1 MYASSRGSTEI
12 GAFIDLLRCPA
23 TGEPLNQSTAGL
35 LNRSGTRAYPINACG
50 VPLFATDLCTA
61 EARVQQAHYDR
72 IAAAYSANLKYSH
85 TQEYIAY
92 LDRALDN
99 AVGPGDLGVTAELC
113 CGHGEALPLL
123 SGRITRYVGIDVSEK
138 MLDAASGMHANPAAL
153 FAQGDATILP
163 LADGCF
169 DTVVL
174 LGGIHHVPDRRRL
187 FGEIARVLKPGGRLL
202 YREPSSDFVL
212 WRAVRAIIYRLSPM
226 LDNATE
232 RPLIYAETVP
242 VLQQAGLRSVLYETH
257 GFLGFCLFMN
267 SDVLFF
273 NRLFRFIPGIRAL
286 VRGAVRLDRLLLRTS
301 PLRRAGLQVIGI
313 AVKLGAVV
321 P

>member
-1 MYASSRGSTEI
+1 MYASYGNRRVHR
-12 GAFIDLLRCPA
+12 LLRCPA
-23 TGEPLNQSTAGL
+23 TGEPLNHSSAGL
-35 LNRSGTRAYPINACG
+35 VNRSGTRAYPINACG

-61 EARVQQAHYDR
+61 EAWIQQAHYDR
-72 IAAAYSANLKYSH
+72 IAAAYSANSKYSH
-85 TQEYIAY
+85 TQEFMAY

-113 CGHGEALPLL
+113 CGNGEALPLL
-123 SGRITRYVGIDVSEK
+123 SGRITRCVGIDVSEK
-138 MLDAASGMHANPAAL
+138 ILDAASGMHANPAAL

-174 LGGIHHVPDRRRL
+174 LGGIHYVPDRRGL
-187 FGEIARVLKPGGRLL
+187 FSEIARVLKPGGRLL
-202 YREPSSDFVL
+202 YREPSRF
-212 WRAVRAIIYRLSPM
+212 RALAHDS
-226 LDNATE
+226 TE

-257 GFLGFCLFMN
+257 GFLGFCLFLN

-273 NRLFRFIPGIRAL
+273 NRLFRFILVIRAL
-286 VRGAVRLDRLLLRTS
+286 VRGAARHDRLLLRTS

-313 AVKLGAVV
+313 AIKLGTVGS
-321 P
+321 

>member
-1 MYASSRGSTEI
+1 MYASTCRRADL
-12 GAFIDLLRCPA
+12 GAFIDLLCCPA
-23 TGEPLNQSTAGL
+23 TGEPLMQTAAGL
-35 LNRSGTRAYPINACG
+35 VNRSGTRAYPINASG
-50 VPLFATDLCTA
+50 VPLFAVDLCTA

-72 IAAAYSANLKYSH
+72 IATAYVANLSYPH
-85 TQEYIAY
+85 TQEYMAY
-92 LDRALDN
+92 LDRALDA
-99 AVGPGDLGVTAELC
+99 AVGAGDLGITAELC

-123 SGRITRYVGIDVSEK
+123 GGRIIRYVGIDVSEK
-138 MLDAASGMHANPAAL
+138 MLDAAGMHDHPAAL
-153 FAQGDATILP
+153 FAQGDATMLP

-187 FGEIARVLKPGGRLL
+187 FGEIFRVLKPSGRLIF
-202 YREPSSDFVL
+202 REPISDFVL
-212 WRAVRAIIYRLSPM
+212 WRAVRAVVYRLSPM
-226 LDNATE
+226 LDGATE

-273 NRLFRFIPGIRAL
+273 NRMFRFIPGIRAL
-286 VRGAVRLDRLLLRTS
+286 VRGAVCLDRLLLRTS
-301 PLRRAGLQVIGI
+301 LLRRAGLQVIGI
-313 AVKLGAVV
+313 AVKPRTAVS
-321 P
+321 

>member
-1 MYASSRGSTEI
+1 MYASTGGSADI
-12 GAFIDLLRCPA
+12 GGFIDLLRCPA
-23 TGEPLNQSTAGL
+23 TGERLHRSAAGL
-35 LNRSGTRAYPINACG
+35 SNHSGTRAYPINAGG
-50 VPLFATDLCTA
+50 VPLFATDLCTT

-85 TQEYIAY
+85 TQEYMAY

-138 MLDAASGMHANPAAL
+138 MLDAASGMHANPAVL
-153 FAQGDATILP
+153 FAQGDATMLP

-187 FGEIARVLKPGGRLL
+187 FSEIARVLKPGGRLL

-212 WRAVRAIIYRLSPM
+212 WRAARAIIYRLSPM
-226 LDNATE
+226 LDDATE

-286 VRGAVRLDRLLLRTS
+286 VRGAARLDRLVLSTS

-313 AVKLGAVV
+313 AVKLGTVV
-321 P
+321 S